1 MEITSLTSGV
11 TSNTIQP
18 TVSEKTVHVK
28 RFPAALWQ
36 RLKAQAALEGRTM
49 QEVVA
54 AAIQHYL
61 DKAA

>member
-1 MEITSLTSGV
+1 METSRLTSGITGLTIHTLV
-11 TSNTIQP
+11 T
-18 TVSEKTVHVK
+18 EKTVHVK

-61 DKAA
+61 DRAA